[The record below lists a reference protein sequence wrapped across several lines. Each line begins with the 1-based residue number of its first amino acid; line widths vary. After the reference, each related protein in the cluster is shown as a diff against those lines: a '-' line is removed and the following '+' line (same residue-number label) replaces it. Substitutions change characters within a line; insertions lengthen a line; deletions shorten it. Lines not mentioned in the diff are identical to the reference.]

1 MTTTYLPGNTLLP
14 EEEQRDTST
23 LVPLA
28 SSTSVPSALSGLPPS
43 ALSGLPAAATTAAL
57 SGLPLAPIIVLGSN
71 DMNDTTLFL
80 NGLTQNIAILYEL
93 FESLGYRPYLLQN
106 PQPQGAAPEKKEF
119 IRTMYRTTTASEMV
133 TYGLPVRLFIEIGMS
148 LDPPTRGY
156 LRGIGATLVKL
167 YLGNILNIDV
177 ETIQYYPSMFFHHHI
192 VGELDEIWTSPHY
205 KQHLEYAAILNRT
218 EPERA
223 RIVPYVWEPSFL
235 TRYRPLSALE
245 WCPPS
250 PSSTP
255 SVHQDIVI
263 MDPNISFQKCSF
275 YSVLLA
281 DAYARRHPEWKGTLH
296 IVNGDRLHLQSHAKN
311 QLLPALTLHQQGR
324 IRYTGRKRIHEI
336 LEEHR
341 SACFITH
348 QWNNDYNY
356 MILELMYCQ
365 YPILHHSEGW
375 KDYGYAYSIDRWDE
389 AVDLLHTAL
398 TRHKDNLPVYKSHV
412 AQLLQRHSI
421 YDPEVRRRWKGILDA
436 SSPSPSS

>member
-1 MTTTYLPGNTLLP
+1 MTTRYLPGNTVLP
-14 EEEQRDTST
+14 ESEKRDTST
-23 LVPLA
+23 LVPFA
-28 SSTSVPSALSGLPPS
+28 PVSALVP
-43 ALSGLPAAATTAAL
+43 ALVPAPAN
-57 SGLPLAPIIVLGSN
+57 PVIVLGSN

-106 PQPQGAAPEKKEF
+106 PQPAGTVPEKKEF

-148 LDPPTRGY
+148 LDPPTRHY
-156 LRGIGATLVKL
+156 LRSIGATLTKL

-205 KQHLEYAAILNRT
+205 KQHLEYAAILNQT
-218 EPERA
+218 TPESA
-223 RIVPYVWEPSFL
+223 RIVPYVWEPFFL
-235 TRYRPLSALE
+235 TRYHPLSALE
-245 WCPPS
+245 WRVPS
-250 PSSTP
+250 PP
-255 SVHQDIVI
+255 ADQDIVI

-296 IVNGDRLHLQSHAKN
+296 IINGDRLHINSHSKN
-311 QLLPALTLHQQGR
+311 QLLPSLTLHQQGR
-324 IRYTGRKRIHEI
+324 IHYTGRKRIHEI
-336 LEEHR
+336 MTEHR

-375 KDYGYAYSIDRWDE
+375 KEYGYSYSIDRWDE
-389 AVDLLHTAL
+389 ALDLLHMAL
-398 TRHKDNLPVYKSHV
+398 TRHKENLPVYKSHT

-421 YDPEVRRRWKGILDA
+421 YDTTVRQRWKDILEV
-436 SSPSPSS
+436 STKPSTEPSTEPTP